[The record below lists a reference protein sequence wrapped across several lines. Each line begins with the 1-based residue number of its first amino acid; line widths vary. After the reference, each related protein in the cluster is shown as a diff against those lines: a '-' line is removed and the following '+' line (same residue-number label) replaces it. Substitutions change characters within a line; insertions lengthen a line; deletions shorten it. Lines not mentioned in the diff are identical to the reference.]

1 MLRGLREFQIRS
13 TESCKKF
20 HSPTKIFCK
29 NCILGKQS
37 YLKPTDHICQVCK
50 DFHLSNAQ
58 VFANISETFHKIFI
72 YKYFAKISQLF
83 TKLITNILQTF
94 HNFSQT
100 SGKHFTAFDKH
111 VTKMWPTLVY
121 FDASCWDFDGRGF
134 HVQGLRTPSPHTPPP
149 LATDLKHCFKL
160 YCPMNNFISVL
171 SLAWNFSE
179 CKVPGI
185 PHPHRPVMRT
195 QPDQSFPP
203 EPKKN

>member
-1 MLRGLREFQIRS
+1 MACVAGPASILNWIYKMLRGLREFQIRS

-20 HSPTKIFCK
+20 HSPTKIICK
-29 NCILGKQS
+29 KCILGKQS

-100 SGKHFTAFDKH
+100 SGKHFTAFDKNLTNLG
-111 VTKMWPTLVY
+111 VLR
-121 FDASCWDFDGRGF
+121 CLLL
-134 HVQGLRTPSPHTPPP
+134 GLRWPWLSCSRLEDSLSPHSTSSRNW
-149 LATDLKHCFKL
+149 FKAL
-160 YCPMNNFISVL
+160 F
-171 SLAWNFSE
+171 
-179 CKVPGI
+179 
-185 PHPHRPVMRT
+185 
-195 QPDQSFPP
+195 
-203 EPKKN
+203 